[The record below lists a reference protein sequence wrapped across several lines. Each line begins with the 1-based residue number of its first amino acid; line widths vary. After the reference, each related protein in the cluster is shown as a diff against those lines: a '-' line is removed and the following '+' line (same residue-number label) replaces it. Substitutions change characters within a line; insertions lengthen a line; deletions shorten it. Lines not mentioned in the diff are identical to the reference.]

1 MIQQFHMGQFHSYP
15 FVRDHKFCIRDVT
28 WGHLQKYSKKIL
40 QHARALIWMKHY
52 QSTPTRWIIISQ
64 LLVRCLKLQSL
75 LKSSSPVLFSL
86 VFCEFC
92 DHSEIIFSTK
102 HTHLK
107 AMQPGHTKCGWMN
120 GWPYLPQLSLLLSE
134 TTYVIMSCLKTLP
147 IELVVLVWIL
157 SDWDSFMRLVVCV
170 ERCLLGC
177 NITKSMSGDDYSY
190 LLMILELS
198 MK

>member
-1 MIQQFHMGQFHSYP
+1 
-15 FVRDHKFCIRDVT
+15 
-28 WGHLQKYSKKIL
+28 
-40 QHARALIWMKHY
+40 MKHY

-75 LKSSSPVLFSL
+75 HKSSSPILFSL

-102 HTHLK
+102 HTFKSHATRPHK
-107 AMQPGHTKCGWMN
+107 MWMN
-120 GWPYLPQLSLLLSE
+120 EWLTPICRNYHYYFQRLHMLSCHAWRLP
-134 TTYVIMSCLKTLP
+134 P

-177 NITKSMSGDDYSY
+177 NITKSMSGDDFSY

-198 MK
+198 IK

>member
-92 DHSEIIFSTK
+92 DHSEIIFSA
-102 HTHLK
+102 K
-107 AMQPGHTKCGWMN
+107 AHIKKPCNPATQKNVDEWMVDPICRN
-120 GWPYLPQLSLLLSE
+120 YHYYFQRLHMLSCHAWRLSPLNLLYLFG
-134 TTYVIMSCLKTLP
+134 SCLIGIHL
-147 IELVVLVWIL
+147 
-157 SDWDSFMRLVVCV
+157 WD
-170 ERCLLGC
+170 
-177 NITKSMSGDDYSY
+177 
-190 LLMILELS
+190 
-198 MK
+198 